1 MCLGIP
7 GQVVDVR
14 ERIATVDFWGVRK
27 DVKLDVLETVVVP
40 GDYIINHCGYA
51 IRKIDPADV
60 ADTLGT
66 YEIILSEAGEDPIA
80 AEIAM
85 ELAEDREEVLV

>member
-14 ERIATVDFWGVRK
+14 DRIATVDFWGVKK
-27 DVKLDVLETVVVP
+27 DIKLDILETFVVP

-66 YEIILSEAGEDPIA
+66 YEVILSEAGEDPIVSDIT
-80 AEIAM
+80 AELEMA
-85 ELAEDREEVLV
+85 DEVLV

>member
-14 ERIATVDFWGVRK
+14 GAVATVDFWGVRK
-27 DVKLDVLETVVVP
+27 DVKLDILEARVVP

-51 IRKIDPADV
+51 IRRIEPADV
-60 ADTLGT
+60 ADTLAT
-66 YEIILSEAGEDPIA
+66 YEIILSEAGEDPIV
-80 AEIAM
+80 AEVAH
-85 ELAEDREEVLV
+85 ELEMANEEVLV

>member
-7 GQVVDVR
+7 GQVIEVR
-14 ERIATVDFWGVRK
+14 DRVATVDFWGVK
-27 DVKLDVLETVVVP
+27 KAVKLDILETFVVA
-40 GDYIINHCGYA
+40 GDYVISHCGYA

-66 YEIILSEAGEDPIA
+66 YEIVLSEAGEDPIA
-80 AEIAM
+80 AEIAA
-85 ELAEDREEVLV
+85 ELEAEEVLV